1 MKKQTGWLWV
11 AALLAGMASCGKKI
25 PDDII
30 QPDAME
36 SLLYDY
42 HLASTMSNSLSY
54 TENYKKDAYYKYVF
68 EKHHVTEEEFD
79 SSMVWYTRNS
89 DQLATIYK
97 NLQKR
102 YESEESHMKVQVAKR
117 DNQIDVSMSGDT
129 VDVWQDRTLYWLSAS
144 ELTNKLVF
152 DLKADTTFKPHDAM
166 ELTAYFHF
174 MPKKGR
180 ISGKAVMALN
190 FYFDNDSVQGL
201 TRLISN
207 SGRQRLYVRADSA
220 FTIRS
225 ISGFVYYM
233 DEKNPETSVLVDNI
247 RLTRYHNMQVE
258 KVESDTIPRI
268 ETPAEQP
275 KELPKPLEQ
284 KVGMD
289 EKVQIRPMRKME
301 NRK

>member
-1 MKKQTGWLWV
+1 
-11 AALLAGMASCGKKI
+11 
-25 PDDII
+25 
-30 QPDAME
+30 
-36 SLLYDY
+36 
-42 HLASTMSNSLSY
+42 MSNSLSY

-190 FYFDNDSVQGL
+190 FYFDNDSIQGL
-201 TRLISN
+201 TPSDQQFGKTAPVCACRFSFHDSQYQWICVLHGRKE
-207 SGRQRLYVRADSA
+207 SGNQCA
-220 FTIRS
+220 
-225 ISGFVYYM
+225 G
-233 DEKNPETSVLVDNI
+233 
-247 RLTRYHNMQVE
+247 
-258 KVESDTIPRI
+258 
-268 ETPAEQP
+268 
-275 KELPKPLEQ
+275 
-284 KVGMD
+284 
-289 EKVQIRPMRKME
+289 
-301 NRK
+301 